1 MATSSITGGEHTP
14 RLPSGH
20 DMASLGPSDLS
31 DSGSD
36 VGMGAFDAE
45 TLAGDSDSL
54 GTGERSSAEANSPL
68 SGADILPDHL
78 EGEVAADLDEL
89 EDALAIDEL
98 AEQAGWKAGSAASL
112 EPVPDDPLLD
122 DTPAD
127 VGDLS
132 QEEAGDALQALSG
145 APPEPVGT
153 TRRRP
158 R

>member
-36 VGMGAFDAE
+36 VAMGAFDAE

-89 EDALAIDEL
+89 EDELDIDEL
-98 AEQAGWKAGSAASL
+98 AEPAGWRAGSASSRD
-112 EPVPDDPLLD
+112 PVPDDPLLD

-132 QEEAGDALQALSG
+132 QEEAGDAAQALSG
-145 APPEPVGT
+145 APPVRTSP
-153 TRRRP
+153 RRP